1 MTAHLVYF
9 PKCIKSI
16 TSVIL
21 RVSYYHHYQLQACI
35 ALDGSEIEGN
45 KITCCRA
52 QKKAERAMELKN
64 KFEAQKIERISRYQ
78 GKLMLICSK

>member
-1 MTAHLVYF
+1 MLKINCSLVFLY
-9 PKCIKSI
+9 
-16 TSVIL
+16 L
-21 RVSYYHHYQLQACI
+21 YQLQACE

-78 GKLMLICSK
+78 GEITE